1 MLQLITTETSET
13 IQVGEQDIRRLST
26 MDAQQ

>member
-1 MLQLITTETSET
+1 MLQLITTQTSET
-13 IQVGEQDIRRLST
+13 IQVGKQDIRWLST